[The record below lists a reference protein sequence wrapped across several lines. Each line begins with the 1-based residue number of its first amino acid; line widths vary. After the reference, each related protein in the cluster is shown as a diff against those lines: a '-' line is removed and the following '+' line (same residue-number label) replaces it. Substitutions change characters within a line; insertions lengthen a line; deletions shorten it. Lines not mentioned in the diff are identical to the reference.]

1 MTKSFKKSSSLKR
14 FGGLLKPRQL
24 AFAAFLLF
32 FAVTI
37 LAWFYTR
44 QKIEKESR
52 AIFEDQVNQTTRLID
67 LHIQDYI
74 DTLYDLR
81 GLFRV
86 SGDISLEQWNR
97 YIQSLDLERRLPGI
111 VDVTFAR
118 TISGKEKKNFE
129 THIQQIYHNKT
140 LTVHPAGNREKYFP
154 TLYATSFQKENT
166 RKLGFD
172 LGGDLVRLSALDRAI
187 ASGKA
192 AATGKLTLQI
202 TQKPGF
208 AIRIPVFKNDLP
220 RGTGDE
226 KRAALLGFISFSL
239 SVDNMMG
246 SIFEE
251 NNSREVDFE
260 IYDNGPVEKEPS
272 RNLNLDSARFFYD
285 RDGVLHMSDPLY
297 QRRYQKTVFL
307 GVAGEEWLI
316 YFSTPSDF
324 NTGLE
329 ARFPLFILLSGTI
342 ISFLVFGMTW
352 SAANSQARAEE
363 LAMKMT
369 VELKE
374 SEGKFRSISQTA
386 RDAIISTDLSGK
398 VVYVNDEAVRLSG
411 YSSEEIVGKYYDIL
425 ISERLRGS
433 RAIILEKHLFTK
445 KARRSGKVIETTAM
459 RKDQTEFPVELSL
472 GRWKIAGQS
481 FFTAIARDITNRK
494 KSEKVIKEKNSF
506 VQLLYIITVAANES
520 ASLEEALQIC
530 VDAVCQ
536 HTGWPMGHVYLTKN
550 DNGGNVMIP
559 SNIWHFDNPLQF
571 TGFRRMTENTIL
583 RPGEGLPGKVLE
595 DRAPLWMVLPLPL
608 NQFPRGLSAEASGIK
623 TCFAFPLLV
632 EQEVVAV
639 LEFFSRE
646 KVSPDESVLEAMT
659 HIGTQLGRIVER
671 KRAKERMSFMA
682 THDPLTQIPNRT
694 IFSDRL
700 ANAIANAKRSLKSV
714 AVVFID
720 LDRFK
725 RINDTLGHTLGD
737 VAIQAVAQRLKSN
750 VRISDTVSRW
760 GGDEFTLIFENLAR
774 VKDARKLCQKIV
786 EGLAKPFDVGG
797 HECFITASVGVSLF
811 PHDGET
817 EEILLR
823 HADTAM
829 YRAKERGR
837 NNFQFFSQEMSSDS
851 SDKLVLENQL
861 RHAIDRKEFVL
872 YYQPVLDCQTGRITG
887 AEALIR
893 WKHPVLGI
901 IPPGTFIPL
910 AEETG
915 LIIPMSEWVIQT
927 ACAQNKA
934 WQETG
939 LPPIRV
945 ATNVTAL
952 YFQLPGMVEK
962 IRNILKETDLAPQYL
977 ELELTE
983 SVLMHQKEET
993 IINLNKLH
1001 DMGIDISIDDF
1012 GTGYSSLSY
1021 LKRFPINSLKI
1032 DRSFVMEVTTNPDDA
1047 AIAWAIIAMAK
1058 SLKLKVIAEA
1068 VETADQLAF
1077 LKSHACDEF
1086 QGFLFSPAVPP
1097 EAFINLVKANNASV
1111 FL

>member
-1 MTKSFKKSSSLKR
+1 MTKSYKKSSPLKR
-14 FGGLLKPRQL
+14 FGGLLKPGQL
-24 AFAAFLLF
+24 AFAVFLLF
-32 FAVTI
+32 FALTI
-37 LAWFYTR
+37 LAWFYAR

-52 AIFEDQVNQTTRLID
+52 AVFEDQVNKTTRLID
-67 LHIQDYI
+67 LQIQNYI
-74 DTLYDLR
+74 DTLYDLQ
-81 GLFRV
+81 GLFSV

-97 YIQSLDLERRLPGI
+97 YIQSLDLDHRLPGI
-111 VDVTFAR
+111 QDVTFAR
-118 TISGKEKKNFE
+118 YISGKEKKNFE
-129 THIQQIYHNKT
+129 THIQQIYRDKT
-140 LTVHPAGNREKYFP
+140 LTVHPAGNREKYVP

-172 LGGDLVRLSALDRAI
+172 LGGDPVRPSALDRAI

-192 AATGKLTLQI
+192 AATGKITLQI

-208 AIRIPVFKNDLP
+208 AIRFPIFKNGMPLKSETE
-220 RGTGDE
+220 R
-226 KRAALLGFISFSL
+226 RAALLGFISFSL
-239 SVDNMMG
+239 AIDDMMG
-246 SIFEE
+246 TIFDK

-272 RNLNLDSARFFYD
+272 RNLNLDSAHFFYD
-285 RDGVLHMSDPLY
+285 RDSVLHISDPLY

-324 NTGLE
+324 NAGLE
-329 ARFPLFILLSGTI
+329 ARLPLFILLSGAV

-352 SAANSQARAEE
+352 SVSHSQGRAEE

-374 SEGKFRSISQTA
+374 SERKFRSISQTA
-386 RDAIISTDLSGK
+386 RDAIISTDISGK
-398 VVYVNDEAVRLSG
+398 VVYVNDEAMHLSG
-411 YSSEEIVGKYYDIL
+411 YSSEEIVGKNYDIL

-433 RAIILEKHLFTK
+433 QPIILEKYLFTK
-445 KARRSGKVIETTAM
+445 KARRSGKVIEMTAM
-459 RKDQTEFPVELSL
+459 RKDKTEFPVELSL

-481 FFTAIARDITNRK
+481 FFTVIARDITNRK

-506 VQLLYIITVAANES
+506 VQLLYIITVAANE
-520 ASLEEALQIC
+520 ATSLEEALQTC

-550 DNGGNVMIP
+550 GNASNVMVP
-559 SNIWHFDNPLQF
+559 SGIWHFDNPLQF
-571 TGFRRMTENTIL
+571 TEFRRMTENTIL

-595 DRAPLWMVLPLPL
+595 DRAPLWMVLPLPV
-608 NQFPRGLSAEASGIK
+608 NQFPRCLSAEASGIK

-671 KRAKERMSFMA
+671 KRAKDRISFMA
-682 THDPLTQIPNRT
+682 THDSLTQIPNRT

-700 ANAIANAKRSLKSV
+700 ANAIAQAKRSLKLV
-714 AVVFID
+714 AIVFVD
-720 LDRFK
+720 LDHFK
-725 RINDTLGHTLGD
+725 RINDHLGHTLGD
-737 VAIQAVAQRLKSN
+737 VAIQAVAQRLKSS

-760 GGDEFTLIFENLAR
+760 GGDGFALIFENLAR

-786 EGLAKPFDVGG
+786 GGLAKPFDVGG
-797 HECFITASVGVSLF
+797 QECFITASVGISLF

-817 EEILLR
+817 EETLLR

-837 NNFQFFSQEMSSDS
+837 NNFQFFSQEMSLDS

-861 RHAIDRKEFVL
+861 RRAIDRKEFVL
-872 YYQPVLDCQTGRITG
+872 YYQPVLNCQTGRITG

-893 WKHPVLGI
+893 WKHSALGM
-901 IPPGTFIPL
+901 IPPGKFIPL

-915 LIIPMSEWVIQT
+915 LIIPISEWVIQT

-934 WQETG
+934 WQEAG

-983 SVLMHQKEET
+983 SVLMQHKEET
-993 IINLNKLH
+993 ITNLNILH

-1047 AIAWAIIAMAK
+1047 AIAQAIIAMAK

-1097 EAFINLVKANNASV
+1097 EAFINLVKANNVSV